1 MFTSTA
7 KEQQMS
13 RKESARSHLKDA
25 GRNGKAAADDLDSAA
40 HAVGKD
46 VRDFIENAI
55 DSASESLSQAKEK
68 FSDTKETISQR
79 ISDKPLA
86 SAAILMG
93 VGVLL
98 GAFLRRR

>member
-1 MFTSTA
+1 MFASTA
-7 KEQQMS
+7 KEPIS
-13 RKESARSHLKDA
+13 RKERARSHLQDA
-25 GRNGKAAADDLDSAA
+25 GRNGKAAVDDLDSAA

-55 DSASESLSQAKEK
+55 DSASEGISQAREK
-68 FSDTKETISQR
+68 LSDTTESISHTISE
-79 ISDKPLA
+79 KPLM

-93 VGVLL
+93 AGVLL